1 MTAPPCTSED
11 LAAAAGGDEEAFARL
26 FRAVQPLLLRYLR
39 TLAREAHEDLAADTW
54 VQVVRGLG
62 GFRGD
67 LPAFRSWVFTI
78 AHHRY
83 VDHVRGT
90 LRRPPLL
97 DEAQA
102 LDLPADRQVEDQV
115 EEVVSTEAALDLIG
129 RLPPDQAEVLV
140 LRVVADLDVAAT
152 AAVVGKSRGAVR
164 VLAHRGLRRLAS
176 ILDSADR
183 QPPVVG
189 VTQRGVPTV
198 TGES

>member
-1 MTAPPCTSED
+1 MRKFQAAMTTPACTSAD
-11 LAAAAGGDEEAFARL
+11 VVAAAGGDEEAFARL
-26 FRAVQPLLLRYLR
+26 FRECQPLVQRYLR

-54 VQVVRGLG
+54 LQVVRGIST
-62 GFRGD
+62 FRGD
-67 LPAFRSWVFTI
+67 VPAFRSWLFTI

-83 VDHVRGT
+83 VDHVRCT
-90 LRRPPLL
+90 LRRPPVL
-97 DEAQA
+97 DET
-102 LDLPADRQVEDQV
+102 LVPDLPADRQVEDQV

-164 VLAHRGLRRLAS
+164 VLTHRGLKRLAS

-183 QPPVVG
+183 QPP
-189 VTQRGVPTV
+189 
-198 TGES
+198 